1 MAEINQNGKK
11 GEHGNQYLSFYI
23 KDEMFAIN
31 VFYVKE
37 IIQYTQITRVPMMQ
51 SFLVGITNI
60 RGNVISVI
68 DLADR
73 LVLNQS
79 KVDKKTCII
88 TIETL
93 IEGEE
98 TEIGIVVDVVDQVYD
113 IMEDHRMDAP
123 EFGSK
128 IRKDFISMIAK
139 IDDKFITLLDMDAI
153 LNIHELSKIVEN
165 KVA

>member
-1 MAEINQNGKK
+1 MADVNQDGKK
-11 GEHGNQYLSFYI
+11 SEEGNQYLSFFI

-31 VFYVKE
+31 AFYVKE

-51 SFLVGITNI
+51 SFMVGITNI

-68 DLADR
+68 DLAER
-73 LVLNQS
+73 LALAQS
-79 KVDKKTCII
+79 CIDKKTCII

-93 IEGEE
+93 IDGEE
-98 TEIGIVVDVVDQVYD
+98 TEIGIIVDVVDQVYD
-113 IMEDHRMDAP
+113 IAENHRMDAP

-139 IDDKFITLLDMDAI
+139 IDEKFITLLDMSSI
-153 LNIHELSKIVEN
+153 LNIHELSKVIE
-165 KVA
+165 K

>member
-1 MAEINQNGKK
+1 MADAIQDGKK
-11 GEHGNQYLSFYI
+11 SEQGNQYLSFFI

-31 VFYVKE
+31 AFYVKE

-51 SFLVGITNI
+51 SFMVGITNI

-68 DLADR
+68 DLAER
-73 LVLNQS
+73 LSLAQS
-79 KVDKKTCII
+79 SIEKKTCII

-93 IEGEE
+93 IDGEE
-98 TEIGIVVDVVDQVYD
+98 TEIGIIVDVVDQVYD
-113 IMEDHRMDAP
+113 IVENHRMDAP

-139 IDDKFITLLDMDAI
+139 IDEKFITLLDMNSI
-153 LNIHELSKIVEN
+153 LNIQELSKVIE
-165 KVA
+165 K

>member
-1 MAEINQNGKK
+1 MTEVNQNAKK
-11 GEHGNQYLSFYI
+11 SEQGNQYLSFYI
-23 KDEMFAIN
+23 NDEMFAIN

-73 LVLNQS
+73 LVLNKS
-79 KVDKKTCII
+79 CVDKKTCII
-88 TIETL
+88 TIETI

-113 IMEDHRMDAP
+113 ILEDHRMDAP

-153 LNIHELSKIVEN
+153 LNIHELSKIVE
-165 KVA
+165 KKSA

>member
-1 MAEINQNGKK
+1 MAEVNQNGKK
-11 GEHGNQYLSFYI
+11 GEQGNQYLSFYI

-79 KVDKKTCII
+79 SVDKKTCII
-88 TIETL
+88 TIETM

-113 IMEDHRMDAP
+113 ILEDHRMDAP

>member
-1 MAEINQNGKK
+1 MADVNQDGKK
-11 GEHGNQYLSFYI
+11 SEQGNQYLSFFI

-31 VFYVKE
+31 AFYVKE

-51 SFLVGITNI
+51 SFMVGITNI

-68 DLADR
+68 DLAER
-73 LVLNQS
+73 LALAQS
-79 KVDKKTCII
+79 CIDKKTCII

-93 IEGEE
+93 IDGEE
-98 TEIGIVVDVVDQVYD
+98 TEIGIIVDVVDQVYD
-113 IMEDHRMDAP
+113 IAENHRMDAP

-139 IDDKFITLLDMDAI
+139 IDEKFITLLDMNSI
-153 LNIHELSKIVEN
+153 LNIQELSKVIE
-165 KVA
+165 K